1 MFGLRGTKQPN
12 GDFVSYNLTVHI
24 TEDDNLKQPLVLKE
38 YIEVPKG
45 SRIIFPTGSY
55 NADGTPKQDKLQPGH
70 NSVYVAYADLGRAID
85 AFDSKHYS
93 KLKVTS
99 DGQEISISGAKS
111 NPADRMQVKEAVLH
125 LVRDYGLAP
134 LDAKAIVK
142 KAGAGSILNPVS
154 TSYRLFKSAA

>member
-1 MFGLRGTKQPN
+1 MFGLSGTKQPN
-12 GDFVSYNLTVHI
+12 GDFVSYGLTVHI

-45 SRIIFPTGSY
+45 SRIIFPAGNY
-55 NADGTPKQDKLQPGH
+55 NADGTPKQDKLQPAH

-99 DGQEISISGAKS
+99 DGQ
-111 NPADRMQVKEAVLH
+111 
-125 LVRDYGLAP
+125 
-134 LDAKAIVK
+134 
-142 KAGAGSILNPVS
+142 
-154 TSYRLFKSAA
+154 

>member
-1 MFGLRGTKQPN
+1 MQPGGRRIRN
-12 GDFVSYNLTVHI
+12 APLIAGERTFFV
-24 TEDDNLKQPLVLKE
+24 E

-99 DGQEISISGAKS
+99 DGQ
-111 NPADRMQVKEAVLH
+111 
-125 LVRDYGLAP
+125 
-134 LDAKAIVK
+134 
-142 KAGAGSILNPVS
+142 
-154 TSYRLFKSAA
+154 